1 MSSQV
6 KHRARKE
13 HVGQIRRVLPDL
25 SDKQARDLAGVIS
38 RLVAALRPERIYVFG
53 SYAKGT
59 ATPDSDIDLLVVVPQ
74 SDLPPH
80 RRDQLAYQAAG
91 EHLIPV
97 DILVITHQEFERQ
110 QRAMSSLPATV
121 LREGRVLYAA

>member
-1 MSSQV
+1 MSHKV
-6 KHRARKE
+6 KHWSGKDQ
-13 HVGQIRRVLPDL
+13 VNQIRRVLPDL
-25 SDKQARDLAGVIS
+25 SEKQARDLAGVIG

-53 SYAKGT
+53 SYAKGMV
-59 ATPDSDIDLLVVVPQ
+59 TPDSDVDLLVVVPQ

-91 EHLIPV
+91 EHHLPI
-97 DILVITHQEFERQ
+97 DILVITSQEFERQ
-110 QRAMSSLPATV
+110 RQGVSSLAATV